1 FLDKQGYSLV
11 FLEQSPD
18 RTFVAWMLLSKR
30 KPNQRML
37 SILAPGEEPEYVK
50 KQELYRERPYQVLRL
65 EYRRD
70 EPINIED
77 TRSEANFPVFVS
89 TEGFTPELCAF
100 LWLCLHARRIG

>member
-1 FLDKQGYSLV
+1 LKREHLEFFLDKKGYSLG

-18 RTFVAWMLLSKR
+18 RTLVAWMLLSKR
-30 KPNQRML
+30 KSNKRML

-50 KQELYRERPYQVLRL
+50 EQEPYRERPYQVLRL

-77 TRSEANFPVFVS
+77 TRSEANFVVFVR
-89 TEGFTPELCAF
+89 LIF
-100 LWLCLHARRIG
+100 LKS